1 MTGEATA
8 VKESTGGRREQ
19 CNIVAMPETSPAS
32 KTSTCHKTVRS
43 GTIYDF
49 DMQERRRESLERA
62 EKLKAELGDEPITG
76 TDDRIAY
83 RFVKRVFDFA
93 FSAAVLVLLSWLF
106 VIIAILV
113 KVDDP
118 KGPVF
123 FKQTRVGKNGRE
135 FEMLKFRSMCV
146 DAEEK
151 LADLKELN
159 EKTGPVFKI
168 AEDPRITRVGKWLRK
183 LSLASVIIGTPGAGE
198 PTNSLSSAAKTS
210 FDQQFYDRRP
220 EVSPATQSIIPAPN
234 SCLFTFFGGSRKA
247 QYELEARADGADQG
261 GSPWRGKAS
270 SSMIEKGAY
279 CLTPA
284 LGVAA

>member
-1 MTGEATA
+1 MKRAFDIVFSACATIVGLIPVA
-8 VKESTGGRREQ
+8 LLCLVIRLESPG
-19 CNIVAMPETSPAS
+19 SP
-32 KTSTCHKTVRS
+32 
-43 GTIYDF
+43 IYL
-49 DMQERRRESLERA
+49 QERVGYRGKPLRILKLRTMVADSDDVEKHLSPEQLTQWERER
-62 EKLKAELGDEPITG
+62 
-76 TDDRIAY
+76 
-83 RFVKRVFDFA
+83 
-93 FSAAVLVLLSWLF
+93 
-106 VIIAILV
+106 
-113 KVDDP
+113 KVDDDP
-118 KGPVF
+118 RV
-123 FKQTRVGKNGRE
+123 TRVGR
-135 FEMLKFRSMCV
+135 F
-146 DAEEK
+146 
-151 LADLKELN
+151 
-159 EKTGPVFKI
+159 
-168 AEDPRITRVGKWLRK
+168 LRK
-183 LSLASVIIGTPGAGE
+183 TSLASVIIGTPGAGE